1 MLTDEQVQQIRPR
14 LLTIQA
20 IAAALIVE
28 VLFLAGVLSAIVD
41 WENVADRVKMLTL
54 IGMIAGVFIYALSI
68 VVPRVFA
75 SGTNLRPP
83 TKVVDQYEIAST
95 ASTMMTEVLIRF
107 ALINGAIFLNLM
119 VFCIEIHVASLVVAA
134 IGLLLMVAFFPR
146 QSNMI
151 SAIGDRLQ

>member
-20 IAAALIVE
+20 VAAALIVGD
-28 VLFLAGVLSAIVD
+28 LMFAGAISVVVD
-41 WENVADRVKMLTL
+41 WENVAERVKMLTL

-68 VVPRVFA
+68 VVPKVFA

-83 TKVVDQYEIAST
+83 TKVVDQEEIAST
-95 ASTMMTEVLIRF
+95 ANTMMTEVLIRF

-119 VFCIEIHVASLVVAA
+119 VFLIEIHIASLVVAA
-134 IGLLLMVAFFPR
+134 IGLLLMVALFPR

-151 SAIGDRLQ
+151 STIGDRLR